1 MELKKEQYEQI
12 AECFPKQR
20 KAAKISNLDVL
31 NAALYVMEN
40 GCKWRSLPKEYGDWH
55 VIYVRINRWAKKG
68 VLEKAFLRL
77 QQLGIIKIQVNVVSL
92 DSTCIKVHPDGMGAL
107 KKNGAQA
114 VGRTRGGWNTKLHMV
129 AASDRDG
136 VIFSLSAGNR
146 GDGPEGRTLLQQ
158 LGPADH
164 PVYLLMDRA
173 YEGDETRALAVELG
187 YIPVVPPKSNR
198 KDPWDYDK
206 ELYKQRNQV
215 ERLFRRI
222 KRFRRIFTRYDKLDI
237 IFLAFVFFALIVDV
251 LM

>member
-107 KKNGAQA
+107 KKTECSPSERHRA
-114 VGRTRGGWNTKLHMV
+114 
-129 AASDRDG
+129 DG
-136 VIFSLSAGNR
+136 TPNFIWS
-146 GDGPEGRTLLQQ
+146 P
-158 LGPADH
+158 H
-164 PVYLLMDRA
+164 
-173 YEGDETRALAVELG
+173 
-187 YIPVVPPKSNR
+187 
-198 KDPWDYDK
+198 
-206 ELYKQRNQV
+206 
-215 ERLFRRI
+215 
-222 KRFRRIFTRYDKLDI
+222 
-237 IFLAFVFFALIVDV
+237 LIG
-251 LM
+251 MG